1 MESTAG
7 RLADLGFP
15 IEAIV
20 IFVAVIAISVWADL
34 FAHRKSQEIKVK
46 DAALWSVG
54 WILISLGWYAYLR
67 FRYGSGYADLFLA
80 GYALEK
86 SLSVDNLMVFIAV
99 FSSFA
104 IHGVSQ
110 HRILYYGIL
119 GAVVFRFIFIAAGTS
134 LLLVGPYVLFL
145 FAFIVLWSAWKMWQ
159 GGDDEEEEIA
169 DYSEHWSVKFA
180 KKLMPVFP
188 RLYGQRFFISGA
200 EAEQLQK
207 SDPSV
212 QLQAGV
218 KRYATPM
225 LLCMICIEAS
235 DVMFAFDSVPA
246 VIAITQQPLLVY
258 SSIIFAVL
266 GLRSL
271 YFVLAALQK
280 YLVYLEKAVILLLV
294 YIGLKLGVEASTE
307 LWGWPG
313 IHIAPW
319 INVSI
324 VLGVLALGVVA
335 SLLFPEKEEA
345 KDTAK
350 DVATS

>member
-1 MESTAG
+1 METTAG
-7 RLADLGFP
+7 KLAELGFP

-20 IFVAVIAISVWADL
+20 IFVAVISISVWLDL
-34 FAHRKSQEIKVK
+34 FAHRKAQEIKIK
-46 DAALWSVG
+46 DAALWSVA

-67 FRYGSGYADLFLA
+67 FRWGSGYADLFLA

-104 IHGVSQ
+104 IHGALQ

-134 LLLVGPYVLFL
+134 LLLIGPYVLFL
-145 FAFIVLWSAWKMWQ
+145 FALIVLWSAWKMWQ
-159 GGDDEEEEIA
+159 GGEDEDEEIA
-169 DYSEHWSVKFA
+169 DYSGHWSVKFA
-180 KKLMPVFP
+180 KRLFPIFP
-188 RLYGQRFFISGA
+188 RLHGQRFFVSGA
-200 EAEQLQK
+200 EAEQAK
-207 SDPSV
+207 KDDPSIGV
-212 QLQAGV
+212 MAGV

-225 LLCMICIEAS
+225 LLCMACIEAS
-235 DVMFAFDSVPA
+235 DIMFAFDSVPA

-280 YLVYLEKAVILLLV
+280 YLIYLEKAVILLLV
-294 YIGLKLGVEASTE
+294 YIGLKLGAEASTE

-313 IHIAPW
+313 IHVAPW
-319 INVSI
+319 LNVSI
-324 VLGVLALGVVA
+324 VLGVLTLGVIA
-335 SLLFPEKEEA
+335 SLLFPEKEEDQEA
-345 KDTAK
+345 AN